1 MKKLLLISNQYTL
14 LDEIAASFSKSFQ
27 VSISGFETSE
37 LKMKIRD
44 DCLEMIVINTKKM
57 SNAQYL
63 IINDIMDNLV
73 DTQSPIA
80 IIGSEE
86 DRDVINRL
94 LKIAKYEDCLGMSL
108 EACIAHL
115 MKRLQKKK
123 IMLVDDDAMMLRN
136 MNQILKGKY
145 EVLMA
150 PSGIL
155 AMTLLGKTVP
165 DLILLDYEMP
175 ICDGPQTLAMIR
187 GEETYKDI
195 PVIFLTGVND
205 KEKIVKV
212 LEYKPQGYL
221 LKSLPSE
228 EIVAKIDDFFG
239 KVDN

>member
-14 LDEIAASFSKSFQ
+14 LDEIAAIFSKLFQ
-27 VSISGFETSE
+27 VVIVAFDSSE
-37 LKMKIRD
+37 LKNRMREEAPD
-44 DCLEMIVINTKKM
+44 VIVVNAKNM
-57 SNAQYL
+57 SNAQYM
-63 IINDIMDNLV
+63 IVNDMVDGIA
-73 DTQSPIA
+73 DTQCPIA
-80 IIGSEE
+80 IIGSVE
-86 DRDVINRL
+86 DRDVVNRL
-94 LKIAKYEDCLGMSL
+94 LKIKIYVDCLGMNPEKVAEQL
-108 EACIAHL
+108 KKQVE
-115 MKRLQKKK
+115 KKK

-145 EVLMA
+145 DVSMA

-155 AMTLLGKTVP
+155 AMTLLGKGIP

-187 GEETYKDI
+187 GEEAYKDI

-205 KEKIVKV
+205 KERIVKV

-228 EIVAKIDDFFG
+228 EIVEKIDAFFG
-239 KVDN
+239 S